1 MWSSCR
7 TTYLLHVHKVNRY
20 AGPVRTGRPR
30 TVSDEAIYEAVSAL
44 VGEVGP
50 SGLTLAAIAERVG
63 LSAPALTQR
72 FGSKRN
78 LLVAHAKAAAGGI
91 DDLFERVRRASPSP
105 VAALRAG
112 LIEFTSGVDSRD
124 AFANHLALLHL
135 DLTDPELGAHAA
147 RQSRLLRRS
156 IARLIEEAIDAGE
169 MLAADP
175 AELAD
180 TIYTVYNGALVGWA
194 IDGKGSLPRWLS
206 TRLDRVL
213 ASLRSASARPPE
225 RPA

>member
-78 LLVAHAKAAAGGI
+78 LLVAHAEAAAGGI

-112 LIEFTSGVDSRD
+112 LIEFNSGVDSRD

>member
-1 MWSSCR
+1 M
-7 TTYLLHVHKVNRY
+7 
-20 AGPVRTGRPR
+20 RTGRPR
-30 TVSDEAIYEAVSAL
+30 TVSDEAIYAAVSAV

-50 SGLTLAAIAERVG
+50 SGLTLAAIAARVG

-78 LLVAHAKAAAGGI
+78 LLLAHAQAAAGGI
-91 DDLFERVRRASPSP
+91 DDLFERVRTTSPSP
-105 VAALRAG
+105 VAALRAA
-112 LIEFTSGVDSRD
+112 LIELTSGVDSRD

-156 IARLIEEAIDAGE
+156 IARLIEEAIDTGE

-194 IDGKGSLPRWLS
+194 IDGNGSLPQWLS
-206 TRLDRVL
+206 IRLDRIL
-213 ASLRSASARPPE
+213 ANQLRSASARPPE
-225 RPA
+225 PPA